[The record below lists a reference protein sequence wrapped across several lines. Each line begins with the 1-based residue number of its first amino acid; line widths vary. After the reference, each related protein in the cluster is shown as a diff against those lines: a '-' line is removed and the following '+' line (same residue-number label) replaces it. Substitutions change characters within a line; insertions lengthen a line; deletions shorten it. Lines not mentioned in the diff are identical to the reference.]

1 MRILMISDTYLPQI
15 NGVATSIYL
24 SKKYLEMRGHEVY
37 IVAPVK
43 PDYEDKVLVV
53 PGIPFPMEKQH
64 RVVFA
69 NHVKILEYALEHKVE
84 IIHSHDPMALGMRA
98 LKVQKDLKLP
108 HIHTYHTLL
117 TEYRHYVPPPFTPDR
132 RTVEEFSRW
141 FCNKVNVVIAP
152 TEEIKNELINYKVQR
167 PIEVLPTGIDTIDFS
182 QPPRRQIREEYGI
195 PKDVRLLMY
204 AGRLAKEKNL
214 EFLSRVVARY
224 MKANKDVWFLI
235 VGDGPERKDI
245 EKFFEDDGL
254 ANKTIFTG
262 YVPHK
267 EIKDYY
273 KASDL
278 FVFASLTETQGLVVL
293 EALAS
298 GTPVVAIAYKGVA
311 NVLVNGE
318 GAITTGIDEEE
329 FYSAINSAL
338 ENKEQLSRRGIEYVE
353 KHWSMNSMVDK
364 LEKIYES
371 AINEGYI
378 DFSMPSIINTS
389 LQMKINA
396 LFKRFAGLFD

>member
-43 PDYEDKVLVV
+43 PEGEDKALVV
-53 PGIPFPMEKQH
+53 PGIPFLLEKQH
-64 RVVFA
+64 KVVFA
-69 NHVKILEYALEHKVE
+69 NHIKIIEFALANKIE

-108 HIHTYHTLL
+108 HVHTYHTLL

-132 RTVEEFSRW
+132 RTVEEFSKW
-141 FCNKVNVVIAP
+141 FCNKVNTVIAP
-152 TEEIKNELINYKVQR
+152 TEEIKRELISYGVQR
-167 PIEVLPTGIDTIDFS
+167 PIEVVPTGIDTIEFS
-182 QPPRRQIREEYGI
+182 KPPEKDIRREYSI
-195 PKDVRLLMY
+195 PQDAVLLMY

-214 EFLSRVVARY
+214 GFLSKVVSRY
-224 MKANKDVWFLI
+224 MHNEPNVWFLI
-235 VGDGPERKDI
+235 VGDGPERK
-245 EKFFEDDGL
+245 ELENFFQDEGL
-254 ANKTIFTG
+254 SERVVFAG

-273 KASDL
+273 KAADL

-298 GTPVVAIAYKGVA
+298 GIPVVAIAYKGIA

-329 FYSAINSAL
+329 FYNAIITAL
-338 ENKEQLSRRGIEYVE
+338 EKKDELRKRGIEYVE
-353 KHWSMNSMVDK
+353 KHWSMNTMADR
-364 LEKIYES
+364 LEVIYQR
-371 AINEGYI
+371 ALKEGFI
-378 DFSMPSIINTS
+378 DFHMPSIINTS
-389 LQMKINA
+389 LQLKLNA
-396 LFKRFAGLFD
+396 IFKSLIELFE